1 MKKNVMKVLAAVLAC
16 VLLVGCGV
24 TNLEAVMNSSAGKAE
39 VEKVRTE
46 LLEQFGDVYSD
57 YALECTENDLVYKYY
72 YTADYDADM
81 LAQIKEALA
90 ADTSWSSTIAGV
102 KDEIEASSK
111 IRPTSVTFAYYSADG
126 EEVFSVTE

>member
-1 MKKNVMKVLAAVLAC
+1 MKKNVMKVVAAALIC
-16 VLLVGCGV
+16 VFLVGCGV
-24 TNLEAVMNSSAGKAE
+24 SNLEAVMNSAAGKAE

-72 YTADYDADM
+72 YTADYDAEM

-102 KDEIEASSK
+102 KDEIEKSSK
-111 IRPTSVTFAYYSADG
+111 IRPTSVTFAYYSASG